1 MAQAPKYIAGNGRL
15 EQVGATHSVEEGCQ
29 ARVKDPLWMLGRQ
42 WQMAEFAPLNGGQ
55 LARSEVTYQTTVL
68 ETLGVFSSTDEFP
81 VDLAEPL
88 ESQVEREDDTPQPPP
103 AWNPERLEYDFT
115 LTDGSNLL
123 EAREY
128 DGNRLD
134 WYSFDQAARIADF
147 SPDQIATLR
156 PAAASYPGMPH
167 PRWWTFEEG
176 QVDFGDVRRPYL
188 NLLALLLMEFA
199 LIHSQDW
206 YMIPIPHP
214 VGSMR
219 YIKRVRSI
227 DNFGVEVEAV
237 AVQDPSI
244 NQSGFELF
252 TLTPSEDSTLASDGR
267 YFYVPNNVWQDLGS
281 EPRERVTVTRDE
293 LSNLVWAVEH
303 RVQDGN
309 GHTVERREEVPLAVP
324 ARPAHYLD
332 VPGGNLM
339 VTRPAEFPPGEPGNE
354 LQGPLATYETQRIP
368 PPHWIPY
375 LQGKYNG
382 RVVLRRGRTQ
392 QETDPPQY
400 KGRLLEESVLIAED
414 EVPRSGIEVSRYHQL
429 ARGTDGRRVRWLGR
443 RKRPDVPKG
452 PSDLR
457 FDLLTEP

>member
-1 MAQAPKYIAGNGRL
+1 MAQVPKYESYQGRL

-42 WQMAEFAPLNGGQ
+42 WQMAEFVPVNGGQ
-55 LARSEVTYQTTVL
+55 LARSEVTYQTSVL
-68 ETLGVFSSTDEFP
+68 KTLGVFSSADSTP
-81 VDLAEPL
+81 VDPAEPL
-88 ESQVEREDDTPQPPP
+88 ESQVEREDDATHQPP
-103 AWNPERLEYDFT
+103 AWDSERLEYNFT
-115 LTDGSNLL
+115 LTDGNNQL

-134 WYSFDQAARIADF
+134 WYSFDQAASVADLGQ
-147 SPDQIATLR
+147 DDTVTLR

-176 QVDFGDVRRPYL
+176 RVDFGDVRRPYL

-206 YMIPIPHP
+206 YLIPVPHS

-219 YIKRVRSI
+219 RIKRVRST

-237 AVQDPSI
+237 SVQDPTSD
-244 NQSGFELF
+244 QSGFELF
-252 TLTPSEDSTLASDGR
+252 TLAPAEDSTLASDGR
-267 YFYVPNNVWQDLGS
+267 YFYTPNNVWQDLGS

-303 RVQDGN
+303 RVLDGN
-309 GHTVERREEVPLAVP
+309 GRSVERREEVPPAMP
-324 ARPAHYLD
+324 ARPAHYLNIS
-332 VPGGNLM
+332 GGNLM
-339 VTRPAEFPPGEPGNE
+339 EPRPPEFPPNEPGNN

-392 QETDPPQY
+392 QKTDPPQY

-457 FDLLTEP
+457 FDLLTDS